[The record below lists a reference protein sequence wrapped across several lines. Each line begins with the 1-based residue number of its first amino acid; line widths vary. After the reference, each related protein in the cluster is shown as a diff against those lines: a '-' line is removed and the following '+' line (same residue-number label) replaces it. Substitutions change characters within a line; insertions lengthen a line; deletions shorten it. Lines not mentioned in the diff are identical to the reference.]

1 MVHLNVD
8 NVVIDDV
15 IENNKRFIVKNDE
28 KMVLHMTLQL
38 ASNNLEGFNIEVT
51 VVEGDVAEI
60 DDVVSSQYEYNLDL
74 YSL

>member
-51 VVEGDVAEI
+51 LVEGDVAEI

>member
-8 NVVIDDV
+8 NVVIDDA

-28 KMVLHMTLQL
+28 KMVLHMILQL

-51 VVEGDVAEI
+51 LVEGDVAEI

>member
-28 KMVLHMTLQL
+28 KMVLHMILQL